1 MDEHASFTNKKW
13 STRPALC
20 VALASLQPSIVT
32 QSLAQRLEDLSE
44 AFPLQERLVE
54 FVHQTIAIL
63 ILVIHGYNMFWVQFD
78 PRPKKM
84 LASKNGISGILFGS
98 HPRVT
103 HTSAW
108 CMRFCVRSTDA
119 DWTLI
124 LGFPVSQRVVGSMFP
139 NVWVLF
145 FPSIFTFACFCNICS
160 HCLQMFI
167 HAKARKLDAK
177 AAFWLDNKPISFGWF
192 HLLRFRWINVL
203 QCFDAKSGVKNNPI
217 LHPIFIKTLWPCS
230 GEYKG

>member
-145 FPSIFTFACFCNICS
+145 FHPSSLLHVFATFVPIVCKCLSMRKPENWMLKQHFDWIISPSRLDGSTFCVS
-160 HCLQMFI
+160 
-167 HAKARKLDAK
+167 A
-177 AAFWLDNKPISFGWF
+177 
-192 HLLRFRWINVL
+192 
-203 QCFDAKSGVKNNPI
+203 
-217 LHPIFIKTLWPCS
+217 
-230 GEYKG
+230 E